1 MNREEREKLISETE
15 GHVRQLKEM
24 MHDLNYETVS
34 SERTLSFVQEDNT
47 GNLDDRVAKDLNT
60 IDDLLKNVS
69 SKLKLKDLLGIL
81 VIDLSFFPPTT
92 PASFQKKLLILDF
105 LTSLRNQKIMM
116 RQTL

>member
-24 MHDLNYETVS
+24 MNDLNYETVS
-34 SERTLSFVQEDNT
+34 SERTLSFIEEDNT

-92 PASFQKKLLILDF
+92 PASFPKKY
-105 LTSLRNQKIMM
+105 
-116 RQTL
+116 